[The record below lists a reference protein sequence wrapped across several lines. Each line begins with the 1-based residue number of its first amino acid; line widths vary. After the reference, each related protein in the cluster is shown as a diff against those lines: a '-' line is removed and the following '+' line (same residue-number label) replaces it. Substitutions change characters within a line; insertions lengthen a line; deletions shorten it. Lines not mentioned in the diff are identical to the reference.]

1 MKIIYIL
8 YVLKIVFLLSIARNE
23 QSLYFQ
29 EACPTFLVLSWKH
42 SQTMQSF
49 LQRFNK
55 TLKLAYACIH
65 NRVMYKIFHTD

>member
-1 MKIIYIL
+1 MKIKYIL

-42 SQTMQSF
+42 LSNHAILFT
-49 LQRFNK
+49 
-55 TLKLAYACIH
+55 
-65 NRVMYKIFHTD
+65 KIQ